1 MDAIYEV
8 GEFSGFVEYLDFE
21 SITVTD
27 SGTLIVEEIKDLKE
41 PRTTKS
47 GKAYLSMRI
56 RAEYDLAKHLR
67 RTHLMQALNED
78 MGGGEVV
85 VNDERFTEWK
95 QILPR
100 SNDELK
106 LKALE
111 KAEELGYW

>member
-1 MDAIYEV
+1 
-8 GEFSGFVEYLDFE
+8 
-21 SITVTD
+21 
-27 SGTLIVEEIKDLKE
+27 
-41 PRTTKS
+41 
-47 GKAYLSMRI
+47 
-56 RAEYDLAKHLR
+56 
-67 RTHLMQALNED
+67 MQALNED

-85 VNDERFTEWK
+85 VNDERLTEWK